1 MRRSALFIL
10 PIYLLFCTGCAADD
24 TAMQTRT
31 EALMGTYVTVT
42 LSPASTDPQAAL
54 DAAFARA
61 QELEQIFSPTIA
73 DSELNHVNA
82 SAFSQDTAVS
92 EDFAH
97 LLSES
102 LYYME
107 ISDGAF
113 NCTIGK
119 LIDLWGIGT
128 EDAHVPTKA
137 EITSLLPETNSV
149 SLSYDGI
156 VPLVRFSDETVQLH
170 FGAVA
175 KGYIADEMEK
185 VLSEHGI
192 EDAIISLG
200 GNVLTMGQ
208 HPEKQAAWTIGI
220 TDPHSPSD
228 IIGTVQVSGMSV
240 VTSGNYERYFEENG
254 VRFHHILDPSTGYP
268 ANAGLSGTTIIAA
281 SSLDCDALST
291 AVYVL
296 GAEEGLALIEFLP
309 DTEAILIMS
318 NGKVRCSSGIENF
331 TFRQVME

>member
-1 MRRSALFIL
+1 MRNWKSATV
-10 PIYLLFCTGCAADD
+10 LLAAVLTCTGCSPV
-24 TAMQTRT
+24 QKNGFCQRT
-31 EALMGTYVTVT
+31 EELLGTIVTVK
-42 LSPASTDPQAAL
+42 LYDTDDPEAAL

-61 QELEQIFSPTIA
+61 QELEQIFSPTIE

-92 EDFAH
+92 QDFVQ

-102 LYYME
+102 LYYTDL
-107 ISDGAF
+107 SGGAL
-113 NCTIGK
+113 NCTMGK

-128 EDAHVPTKA
+128 EDAHVPSKS

-149 SLSYDGI
+149 SLSDDGM
-156 VPLVRFSDETVQLH
+156 VRFSDETVQLH
-170 FGAVA
+170 FGAIA
-175 KGYIADEMEK
+175 KGYIADEMQE
-185 VLSEHGI
+185 VLSSFGI

-208 HPEKQAAWTIGI
+208 NPEKSDDWTIGI
-220 TDPHSPSD
+220 TDPFSPSE
-228 IIGTVQVSGMSV
+228 IMGTVQVSGMSV

-254 VRFHHILDPSTGYP
+254 TRFHHILDPATGYP
-268 ANAGLSGTTIIAA
+268 ATSGIVSATIIAA

-296 GAEEGLALIEFLP
+296 GADEGLALIEFLP
-309 DTEAILIMS
+309 DTEAILMMS

-331 TFRQVME
+331 TFRQVNE

>member
-1 MRRSALFIL
+1 MRSKALFIL
-10 PIYLLFCTGCAADD
+10 SAFLYCCTGC
-24 TAMQTRT
+24 MGQEPRMHTRT
-31 EALMGTYVTVT
+31 QELMGTYVTVT
-42 LSPASTDPQAAL
+42 LSPADTDPDAAL

-61 QELEQIFSPTIA
+61 KELEQIFSPTIA

-102 LYYME
+102 LYYMD
-107 ISDGAF
+107 ITDSALD
-113 NCTIGK
+113 CTMGK

-128 EDAHVPTKA
+128 EEARIPAKA
-137 EITSLLPETNSV
+137 EITPLLPETSSV

-175 KGYIADEMEK
+175 KGYIADEIQE
-185 VLSEHGI
+185 VLTSCGI

-200 GNVLTMGQ
+200 GNVLTIGQ
-208 HPEKQAAWTIGI
+208 NPEKSADWTIGI
-220 TDPHSPSD
+220 TDPFSPSE
-228 IIGTVQVSGMSV
+228 IMGTVQVSGMSV

-254 VRFHHILDPSTGYP
+254 VRFHHILDPATGYP
-268 ANAGLSGTTIIAA
+268 AKAGLVSATIIAE

-318 NGKVRCSSGIENF
+318 NGKVRCSSGMENF